1 MQNNTKIKD
10 NIIYGPPYEK
20 EFPYESIGEY
30 FLETMGKHGSSTA
43 LINME
48 TGEELSHREVLEKSL
63 KLATYLKKL
72 GLQINDRIAI
82 CSENNLNFS
91 IAVLSSIFLGTTI
104 CPLNPMYT
112 ERELIHSLNIS
123 KPKFIFVSAFVLP
136 IMRKLI
142 NNLSWSPKIILLY
155 EITNSGIPN
164 IVELISKVSDYSLK
178 NFQLPKINKN
188 EHVSIIAC
196 SSGTTGLPKGVMLT
210 DKNVLIQLRSFAES
224 RSLKLSDNTSV
235 LGLLPL
241 FHAYGLFVS
250 FLIFANGS
258 KLIVLS
264 RFDERLF
271 LTAISKYKIDS
282 LTLVP
287 PLMVFLAKSPIVD
300 EYDLSCVKEIACGAA
315 PLSKEIAQAVQ
326 KRLNVPFIKTGYGLT
341 EATLSVVSSFDIPKP
356 NSVGILVHGVIAKVI
371 SLDSKSNEPLGP
383 LCEGELCF
391 KGETIMK
398 GYCDDEEA
406 THATIDEDGF
416 LHTGDVGYYDE
427 EGYFYIVDRV
437 KELIKYKGFQVPPAE
452 LEAILLTHPAIKD
465 AAVVGLPDE
474 LAGEL
479 PLAFIVKQSGVN
491 VSPVEIIQY
500 VNERVSVGK
509 KLRGGVRFVEAIP
522 KNPSGKILRREL
534 RNLLKSRL

>member
-1 MQNNTKIKD
+1 MENNTKIKD
-10 NIIYGPPYEK
+10 NILYGPPFEK

-30 FLETMGKHGSSTA
+30 FLETMEKHGPATA

-48 TGEELSHREVLEKSL
+48 SGEQLSHREVLEKSL
-63 KLATYLKKL
+63 KLATYLNKL
-72 GLQINDRIAI
+72 GLDINDRIAI

-91 IAVLSSIFLGTTI
+91 IAVLSSIFLGTAI
-104 CPLNPMYT
+104 CPLNPIYT

-123 KPKFIFVSAFVLP
+123 KPKFIFVSGFVLARMQK
-136 IMRKLI
+136 IIKD
-142 NNLSWSPKIILLY
+142 LSWSPKLILLY
-155 EITNSGIPN
+155 DIPN
-164 IVELISKVSDYSLK
+164 CSVPSIAKLISKVSDYSVK
-178 NFQLPKINKN
+178 NFRLPKIDKS

-210 DKNVLIQLRSFAES
+210 DKNVLNQLRHFSES
-224 RSLKLSDNTSV
+224 RALKLTDNISV

-250 FLIFANGS
+250 FLIFSSGA

-271 LTAISKYKIDS
+271 LEAISKYKIDS

-300 EYDLSCVKEIACGAA
+300 EYDLSCVNEIACGAA
-315 PLSKEIAQAVQ
+315 PLSKEIALAVQ
-326 KRLNVPFIKTGYGLT
+326 KRLNVPYIKTGYGLT
-341 EATLSVVSSFDIPKP
+341 EATLSVISSFDIPKP
-356 NSVGILVHGVIAKVI
+356 QSVGILVHGVIAKVI
-371 SLDSKSNEPLGP
+371 SLDGKSNAPLGP

-391 KGETIMK
+391 KGDTIMK

-406 THATIDEDGF
+406 TRATIDEDGF
-416 LHTGDVGYYDE
+416 LHTGDVGYYDD

-452 LEAILLTHPAIKD
+452 LESILLSHSAIKD
-465 AAVVGLPDE
+465 AAVVGLADE

-479 PLAFIVKQSGVN
+479 PLAFVVKQPGVN
-491 VSPVEIIQY
+491 VSPAEIIQY
-500 VNERVSVGK
+500 VNERVSAEK